1 MGKRKEGRGR
11 YRWEVRIGRFEKGRE
26 GGRREREGGVEGNRQ
41 LVRERGRGNEGPEGK
56 RRAHAEVPKQIQ
68 RHKDIYK
75 RKTGTAGEPNR
86 QVTKET
92 QGKGPK

>member
-1 MGKRKEGRGR
+1 MRDPKE
-11 YRWEVRIGRFEKGRE
+11 
-26 GGRREREGGVEGNRQ
+26 
-41 LVRERGRGNEGPEGK
+41 K
-56 RRAHAEVPKQIQ
+56 RRAHEEVPKQIQ

>member
-56 RRAHAEVPKQIQ
+56 K
-68 RHKDIYK
+68 
-75 RKTGTAGEPNR
+75 
-86 QVTKET
+86 
-92 QGKGPK
+92 KGA